1 MSSATLSGFDLV
13 VNTRRAL
20 TRTQFDP
27 NFHCE
32 RGVAISLAL
41 DTSSDNETAA
51 SLDPHAIKP
60 GLREIDWSDLGQGR
74 NGLFAAVC
82 FRSRGLP
89 LLSWVS
95 TPEELNPSRNRLEE
109 FFIGRLLR
117 HLPTSIRR
125 CGYTRG

>member
-20 TRTQFDP
+20 TRTQFNQ

-51 SLDPHAIKP
+51 SPDPHAIKP
-60 GLREIDWSDLGQGR
+60 GLRESDR
-74 NGLFAAVC
+74 PHAYPV
-82 FRSRGLP
+82 
-89 LLSWVS
+89 
-95 TPEELNPSRNRLEE
+95 
-109 FFIGRLLR
+109 
-117 HLPTSIRR
+117 
-125 CGYTRG
+125 